1 MIEQGGDKM
10 FQVQV
15 YKRKPHDLAC
25 DTMHFLWTNFHWGVL
40 FPITNRAKKVTAV
53 DMHDYVL
60 IFY

>member
-15 YKRKPHDLAC
+15 YKRENRNDLAC

-40 FPITNRAKKVTAV
+40 FPITNRAKKK
-53 DMHDYVL
+53 
-60 IFY
+60 